1 MIKHLYLAIVA
12 ALKEVKDDNNNQ
24 YFKSFDLWNQ
34 NVEFMEED
42 EPFDR
47 PAVFIEFDPINW
59 QALGGKNQEA
69 VATVRLH
76 IVTDWHANTADN
88 VASEYRTQ
96 ALAYLDAPSYVLKAM
111 QGLVIQPTAAMRC
124 SNTWTRTQ
132 SIVNHN
138 HERYVDSVE
147 VYTTHIFDDSAA
159 NRNTGR
165 ILRVSV
171 YAKLKDPL

>member
-171 YAKLKDPL
+171 DAKLKDPL

>member
-1 MIKHLYLAIVA
+1 MIKNLYLAIVA
-12 ALKEVKDDNNNQ
+12 ALKEVKDDNGNQ

-34 NVEFMEED
+34 NVEFLEED

-47 PAVFIEFDPINW
+47 PAVFIEFDPISW
-59 QALGGKNQEA
+59 QTLGGKNQEA
-69 VATVRLH
+69 VAAVRLH

-88 VASEYRTQ
+88 VAAEFRTQ
-96 ALAYLDAPSYVLKAM
+96 ALAYLDAPSRVLKAM
-111 QGLVIQPTAAMRC
+111 QGLVIQPTATMRC

-138 HERYVDSVE
+138 HEKYVDSVE

-159 NRNTGR
+159 DRNTKR
-165 ILRVSV
+165 ILHLGVD
-171 YAKLKDPL
+171 AELKDFR

>member
-1 MIKHLYLAIVA
+1 MIKNLFLSIVA
-12 ALKEVKDDNNNQ
+12 ALKEVKDDNGNQ

-34 NVEFMEED
+34 NVEFLEED

-59 QALGGKNQEA
+59 QTLPGKNQEA

-88 VASEYRTQ
+88 VAAEFRTQ

-111 QGLVIQPTAAMRC
+111 QGLVIQPTATMRC

-138 HERYVDSVE
+138 HEKYVDSVE

-159 NRNTGR
+159 DRNTKR
-165 ILRVSV
+165 ILRVGV
-171 YAKLKDPL
+171 GVEFKDFQ

>member
-88 VASEYRTQ
+88 VASEYRTP

-171 YAKLKDPL
+171 DAKLKDPL

>member
-12 ALKEVKDDNNNQ
+12 ALKEVKDDNNKQ

-159 NRNTGR
+159 NMNTGR

-171 YAKLKDPL
+171 DAKLKDPL

>member
-12 ALKEVKDDNNNQ
+12 ALKEVKDDNNKQ

-171 YAKLKDPL
+171 DAKLKVPL

>member
-1 MIKHLYLAIVA
+1 MIKHLCLAIVA

-165 ILRVSV
+165 MLRVSV
-171 YAKLKDPL
+171 DAQLTDPR

>member
-59 QALGGKNQEA
+59 QALGGKNQKA

-171 YAKLKDPL
+171 DAKLKDPL

>member
-165 ILRVSV
+165 ILRVSGD
-171 YAKLKDPL
+171 AKLKDPL

>member
-1 MIKHLYLAIVA
+1 MIKHLSLAIVA
-12 ALKEVKDDNNNQ
+12 ALKEVKDGNGNQ

-111 QGLVIQPTAAMRC
+111 QGRVIQPTAAMRC

-171 YAKLKDPL
+171 DAKLKDPL

>member
-1 MIKHLYLAIVA
+1 MIKNLYLAIVA

-88 VASEYRTQ
+88 VAAEFRTL

-111 QGLVIQPTAAMRC
+111 QGLVIQPTATMRC

-171 YAKLKDPL
+171 DAKLKDPL

>member
-12 ALKEVKDDNNNQ
+12 ALKEVKDGNGNQ

-111 QGLVIQPTAAMRC
+111 PGLVIQPTAAMRC

-171 YAKLKDPL
+171 DAKLKDPL